1 VNTPRGERAH
11 AGESATSARRARA
24 AAREREVFAARLAG
38 ATFRQ
43 IAHRLGI
50 SIGAAHKAMTRAL
63 AHASPPES
71 QVREFVVAEV
81 ARLDRL
87 QSAWWLHAL
96 EGDRDAAAI
105 VIRCIAERGRLLG
118 LHDAGLLLKL
128 DVGRMPCTTPAPS
141 GPGKVSDRELY
152 ARAMRLLDAA
162 QEEAGRRAG
171 QARRPAQ
178 G

>member
-1 VNTPRGERAH
+1 
-11 AGESATSARRARA
+11 
-24 AAREREVFAARLAG
+24 
-38 ATFRQ
+38 
-43 IAHRLGI
+43 
-50 SIGAAHKAMTRAL
+50 MTRAL

-71 QVREFVVAEV
+71 QVREFVIAEV

-87 QSAWWLHAL
+87 QAAWWLRAL
-96 EGDRDAAAI
+96 DGDRDAAAI

-162 QEEAGRRAG
+162 AAEATEEEAGRRAG